1 MSLNLSAYKCLLNIP
16 QCGKHYDVSAVCHN
30 GHGPGRPSDVLRDI
44 RTLGQKPIVPQR
56 PTDFVHPT
64 NVSVRLDLFL
74 WNDENCPIEYFVV
87 SYKRVQVSM
96 SEISS
101 SLDS

>member
-1 MSLNLSAYKCLLNIP
+1 MP

-87 SYKRVQVSM
+87 SYKRVQVTLS
-96 SEISS
+96 
-101 SLDS
+101 